1 MTPLPSYPAPRRSG
15 FPAGAPLTS
24 PFRGARGHASV
35 TALGRPRVRVPESGL
50 RPNWA
55 SRARAAHGFGGT
67 SPRLLVRLRD
77 GPRPCVCPGAGLG
90 PFSVP
95 GPPDGPRFL
104 SRHHSSPCACPRL
117 GPAAARRGGLGPG
130 AGAGPGLFLSDG
142 SGAHGSPKYFSWP
155 DCCPRPET
163 IRGQQPTTSFLG
175 RWPSSRTGRRQLT
188 WAHAHLP
195 SGGPQRAHLPLA
207 ARGRS
212 WCQQREWEWEW
223 VG

>member
-1 MTPLPSYPAPRRSG
+1 MSSLPDSRLSWS
-15 FPAGAPLTS
+15 PAGALLTS
-24 PFRGARGHASV
+24 PTRGARGHASG

-50 RPNWA
+50 RSNWVP
-55 SRARAAHGFGGT
+55 RARAAHGFGGT
-67 SPRLLVRLRD
+67 SPRFFVRLRD
-77 GPRPCVCPGAGLG
+77 SPRPCVCPGAGLG

-117 GPAAARRGGLGPG
+117 GPAAARRGGHGPG
-130 AGAGPGLFLSDG
+130 AGAGLVLFLSGG

-155 DCCPRPET
+155 DSRPRPET
-163 IRGQQPTTSFLG
+163 IGGQQPTTSFPG

-188 WAHAHLP
+188 CAHAHLP
-195 SGGPQRAHLPLA
+195 SGGQDRAHLPLA

-212 WCQQREWEWEW
+212 WSQQRGWGCEW
-223 VG
+223 GA